1 MLSRRQIANCWVC
14 AVTAV
19 AGVGSAQAQ
28 TPGVSG
34 GITRKVLSSTDMP
47 GGKLVCVQALV
58 EIEPGA
64 VVARHTHPGIESSY
78 VLEGTLTLSVK
89 GSPDRTLRAGDGF
102 QVPAEVPHG
111 GQNGGQKTKL
121 IATFTVEKDK
131 PLASPA
137 PA

>member
-1 MLSRRQIANCWVC
+1 MLSRRDFANCWIC
-14 AVTAV
+14 AATA
-19 AGVGSAQAQ
+19 AIGVGSAHAQ

-47 GGKLVCVQALV
+47 GGTLVCVQAV
-58 EIEPGA
+58 VDIEPGA
-64 VVARHTHPGIESSY
+64 AVARHTHPGIESSY
-78 VLEGTLTLSVK
+78 ILEGSLTLSVA
-89 GSPDRTLRAGDGF
+89 GSPDRTLKAGENF
-102 QVPAEVPHG
+102 QVPAGVPHG
-111 GQNGGQKTKL
+111 GTNGARKTKL